1 MNVYAF
7 SVAIFAVLILQ
18 TAYAEPTATQYS
30 IAEIM
35 MQKYTLEAEKQSFTV
50 FYRFSVLEG
59 VGEGGTEDLDAKL
72 TSIVVDKER
81 TSLVLSVEN
90 IRQDDLMSL
99 RFPYELLSAEGEKF
113 TILADGRQRGYEL
126 SVHGQ
131 STNLIFILPENTR
144 QVEVI
149 GTKVIPEFGSVML
162 AFSAAAASLLAAG
175 VFRKIRF

>member
-1 MNVYAF
+1 MNAMHVF
-7 SVAIFAVLILQ
+7 SVIAFVVLTLQ
-18 TAYAEPTATQYS
+18 TAYAEPLAVQYS
-30 IAEIM
+30 IVEIM
-35 MQKYTLEAEKQSFTV
+35 MQKYTLDMEQQSFTV

-99 RFPYELLSAEGEKF
+99 RFLYELLSAEGEKF
-113 TILADGRQRGYEL
+113 TILADGQQKGYEL

-131 STNLIFILPENTR
+131 STNLIFILPENTKR
-144 QVEVI
+144 VEII
-149 GTKVIPEFGSVML
+149 GTKVIPEFGSGLL
-162 AFSAAAASLLAAG
+162 ALSATAASLLAAG
-175 VFRKIRF
+175 IFRKI

>member
-1 MNVYAF
+1 MNATHAVF
-7 SVAIFAVLILQ
+7 VATFTVLILYQ
-18 TAYAEPTATQYS
+18 AAYAEPTATQYS

-35 MQKYTLEAEKQSFTV
+35 MQKYTLEAEQQQFTV

-59 VGEGGTEDLDAKL
+59 VVEGGTEDLDAKL

-90 IRQDDLMSL
+90 IRQTDLMSL
-99 RFPYELLSAEGEKF
+99 RFPYELLSAEGERF
-113 TILADGRQRGYEL
+113 TILADGQQRGYEL

-131 STNLIFILPENTR
+131 STNLIFILPENTK
-144 QVEVI
+144 QVEII
-149 GTKVIPEFGSVML
+149 GTKVVPEFGSVIL
-162 AFSAAAASLLAAG
+162 AFSVASLMAAG